1 MIEAGL
7 TGMFGLHR
15 MFEYQIKFSLII
27 KMDEDE
33 MNETN
38 LLTIIKSTISIMCYR
53 LVITPFAS
61 F

>member
-1 MIEAGL
+1 
-7 TGMFGLHR
+7 MFGLHR
-15 MFEYQIKFSLII
+15 MFEYQIKYSLII